1 MSARW
6 GGGGEA
12 FSKVTSRMPP
22 PIPSPNS
29 LQIPPGQPPGVQ
41 VWKHQTNRLSLG
53 AGSSY
58 GVYGPPS
65 LEVTLLAPESLVWRE
80 GKFSNSWG
88 WPKNT
93 ELSISIRA
101 KAKSRANVSLPQA
114 GQAWGRSGEISG
126 ISQPKAMGV
135 RKGTQSC
142 RRQASTCLGV
152 SPPELPSAS
161 GSGPPD
167 CPTGHRSFGTGH

>member
-1 MSARW
+1 
-6 GGGGEA
+6 
-12 FSKVTSRMPP
+12 MPP

-65 LEVTLLAPESLVWRE
+65 LEVTRLAPESLVWRE

-126 ISQPKAMGV
+126 ISQPKAKGV
-135 RKGTQSC
+135 RKQEGHT
-142 RRQASTCLGV
+142 
-152 SPPELPSAS
+152 ELPEAGLHLPRSLTSRAS
-161 GSGPPD
+161 LRFWVRAPRLSHWSQIFW
-167 CPTGHRSFGTGH
+167 HRALTLGES